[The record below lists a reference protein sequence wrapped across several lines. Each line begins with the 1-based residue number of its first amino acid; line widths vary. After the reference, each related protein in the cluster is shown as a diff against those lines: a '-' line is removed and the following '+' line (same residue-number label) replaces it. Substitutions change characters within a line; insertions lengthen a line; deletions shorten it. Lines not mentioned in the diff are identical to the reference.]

1 MYTNELESL
10 GLLLGS
16 ALAEG
21 RSSFEEQNE
30 TLGDSGIEILYKEQ
44 SFSIV
49 CGHLYEFPSII
60 YSPLTLYPSSSFL
73 PIKRL
78 CFCLNDATFYGLAK
92 GTQL

>member
-10 GLLLGS
+10 GMLFGS
-16 ALAEG
+16 ALVEG

-30 TLGDSGIEILYKEQ
+30 TLGDRGIEILYKEQ
-44 SFSIV
+44 SSSIA
-49 CGHLYEFPSII
+49 CGHLCEFPSIV
-60 YSPLTLYPSSSFL
+60 YTPLTLYPSSSFL

-78 CFCLNDATFYGLAK
+78 CFCLTDAIFYGLAK